1 MLRINKPFIQ
11 LEDLLMLMTDN
22 SMTITNPFAGLS
34 IFNVQGHG
42 YNIDDTELW
51 NMFVY
56 QFSKRLVG
64 RPLPHTG
71 KKYIYMNG
79 SSVVKETITTDVDK
93 LNYVWK
99 FLYNNIKIFN
109 EKEQDN
115 YYRMITA
122 LTESYNPLENYNMV
136 ELSGSAS
143 KVADTKSTP
152 GTVTT
157 EVGVFPYNANTAGEA
172 NSKPESIT
180 KTGATQSTA
189 GYADATQ
196 SMQWAAGD
204 DFGATPQG
212 NSVAMSKHTRSGN
225 IGVTTSQQML
235 EQELKLRANS
245 IIDDFLNKC
254 ADTCLLA
261 MWK

>member
-1 MLRINKPFIQ
+1 MF
-11 LEDLLMLMTDN
+11 EDLLMLMTEHN
-22 SMTITNPFAGLS
+22 MTITNPFDDLN
-34 IFNVQGHG
+34 IFNVEGHG
-42 YNIDDTELW
+42 YNIDDDSLW

-56 QFSKRLVG
+56 QYSKRLVG
-64 RPLPHTG
+64 RPIPHTG
-71 KKYIYMNG
+71 RKYIYMNG
-79 SSVVKETITTDVDK
+79 GAVTTQTITTDEDK

-99 FLYNNIKIFN
+99 FLYNNIIIFIQ
-109 EKEQDN
+109 KEQDN
-115 YYRMITA
+115 YYRMVTA

-143 KVADTKSTP
+143 KVSDTKSTP
-152 GTVTT
+152 GKVTS
-157 EVGVFPYNANTAGEA
+157 EVGVFPFNSNTSGAA

-180 KTGATQSTA
+180 ETSAMQSTA
-189 GYADATQ
+189 GYVDANQ
-196 SMQWAAGD
+196 DMEWSSGD
-204 DFGATPQG
+204 DFGKTPKG

-235 EQELKLRANS
+235 EQELELRTKS
-245 IIDDFLNKC
+245 IIDDFLTKC

>member
-1 MLRINKPFIQ
+1 M
-11 LEDLLMLMTDN
+11 LEDLLMLMTDH
-22 SMTITNPFAGLS
+22 SMTIVNPFAGLN
-34 IFNVQGHG
+34 IFNVAGHG
-42 YNIDDTELW
+42 YNLDGTELW

-64 RPLPHTG
+64 RPIPPTG
-71 KKYIYMNG
+71 KEYIYMNAG
-79 SSVVKETITTDVDK
+79 AVVKQTITTDEDK

-99 FLYNNIKIFN
+99 FLYNNILVFI

-115 YYRMITA
+115 YYRMVTA
-122 LTESYNPLENYNMV
+122 LTEDYNPIENYNMV
-136 ELSGSAS
+136 EISGSAS

-157 EVGVFPYNANTAGEA
+157 EVGVFPYNANTPGES

-189 GYADATQ
+189 GFADANQ
-196 SMQWAAGD
+196 SMRWATGD
-204 DFGATPQG
+204 DFGETPKG

-235 EQELKLRANS
+235 EQELNIRANS
-245 IIDDFLNKC
+245 IVDDFLNKC

>member
-1 MLRINKPFIQ
+1 MLRINKPFIR
-11 LEDLLMLMTDN
+11 LEDLLILMTDN
-22 SMTITNPFAGLS
+22 SITITNPFAGLN

-42 YNIDDTELW
+42 YNISDASLW

-64 RPLPHTG
+64 RPIPPEG
-71 KKYIYMNG
+71 WKYIYMNG
-79 SSVVKETITTDVDK
+79 GVVTTQTINTDADK

-99 FLYNNIKIFN
+99 FLYNNISIFVQ
-109 EKEQDN
+109 KEQDN
-115 YYRMITA
+115 YYRMVTA
-122 LTESYNPLENYNMV
+122 LTEDYNPIENYNMV
-136 ELSGSAS
+136 EISGSAS
-143 KVADTKSTP
+143 KVADTKSNP

-157 EVGVFPYNANTAGEA
+157 EVGVFPYNANTPGEA

-180 KTGATQSTA
+180 KTGAAQSTA
-189 GYADATQ
+189 GFADANQ
-196 SMQWAAGD
+196 SMRWATGD
-204 DFGATPQG
+204 DFGETPKG
-212 NSVAMSKHTRSGN
+212 NSVAMSKHIRSGN

-235 EQELKLRANS
+235 EQELNIRANS
-245 IIDDFLNKC
+245 IVDDFLTKC

>member
-1 MLRINKPFIQ
+1 MLRINQPYIM
-11 LEDLLMLMTDN
+11 LEDLLMLMTEH
-22 SMTITNPFAGLS
+22 SMTITNPFDDLN
-34 IFNVQGHG
+34 IFNVEGHG
-42 YNIDDTELW
+42 YNIDDDSLW

-56 QFSKRLVG
+56 QYSKRLVG
-64 RPLPHTG
+64 RPIPHTG

-79 SSVVKETITTDVDK
+79 GAVTTQTITTDEDK

-99 FLYNNIKIFN
+99 FLYNNIIIFIQ
-109 EKEQDN
+109 KEQDN

-122 LTESYNPLENYNMV
+122 LTENYKPLENYNMV

-143 KVADTKSTP
+143 KVSDTKSTP
-152 GTVTT
+152 GTVTNS
-157 EVGVFPYNANTAGEA
+157 VNVFPFDL
-172 NSKPESIT
+172 NSGTGKPEST
-180 KTGATQSTA
+180 TTTTAQQSTA
-189 GYADATQ
+189 GYNDANQ
-196 SMQWAAGD
+196 DMQWTDGD
-204 DFGATPQG
+204 AFGKTPKG

-235 EQELKLRANS
+235 EQELELRTKS
-245 IIDDFLNKC
+245 IIDDFLTKC